1 MRRIDKFNS
10 IFESLEF
17 VKDKYKFNIILKN
30 LNSPTLEMYSD
41 EEDYIVCRGAKHFP
55 TWIWTK
61 DEFDKN
67 KINEIE
73 TLMEMYL
80 TEEQKNKFTC
90 KKELYN
96 LLVERG
102 NIKVNLEDYF
112 EMGFLICQQTKKPK
126 DCDGSVYI
134 PTMNNLEILTQY
146 FYDSNN
152 EMGGVENITMED
164 ARNEVIENI
173 KSGNFY
179 VLKNSDEKIVC
190 MAGYSVVENQA
201 KIGAVFT
208 PKEERGKG
216 YAANLIYH
224 MTNELLKNGYIPLL
238 YTDYNYIASNK
249 AYVNA
254 GYENQGILI
263 NFTCSKIIR
272 GE

>member
-41 EEDYIVCRGAKHFP
+41 EEDYIVCRGAKHLP

-112 EMGFLICQQTKKPK
+112 EM
-126 DCDGSVYI
+126 
-134 PTMNNLEILTQY
+134 
-146 FYDSNN
+146 
-152 EMGGVENITMED
+152 
-164 ARNEVIENI
+164 
-173 KSGNFY
+173 
-179 VLKNSDEKIVC
+179 
-190 MAGYSVVENQA
+190 
-201 KIGAVFT
+201 
-208 PKEERGKG
+208 
-216 YAANLIYH
+216 
-224 MTNELLKNGYIPLL
+224 
-238 YTDYNYIASNK
+238 
-249 AYVNA
+249 
-254 GYENQGILI
+254 
-263 NFTCSKIIR
+263 
-272 GE
+272 